1 LWLLIAREL
10 SWIWKGRTGRELDIC
25 GSEEIKL
32 NAVATGMRVFRTS
45 RRHRRFHYDSRDL
58 AYFDLPPLAVFLVPF
73 FLAIAPPFAQDGLPY
88 RRNPNQLLN
97 FIAP

>member
-1 LWLLIAREL
+1 L
-10 SWIWKGRTGRELDIC
+10 SWIWKVEVVANSISR